1 MSEPWATI
9 AWLRE
14 AIIERVLRRRL
25 QERWDK
31 GFLAGIDT
39 AMEAIKLA
47 PDDSPYDQDD
57 CEFAIEEAREGFLEE
72 VESR

>member
-1 MSEPWATI
+1 MKLLTEI
-9 AWLRE
+9 RE
-14 AIIERVLRRRL
+14 ALIERIFRRRL

-31 GFLAGIDT
+31 WFLAGIDT
-39 AMEAIKLA
+39 AYEAIKLA

>member
-1 MSEPWATI
+1 MST
-9 AWLRE
+9 LRWFYE
-14 AIIERVLRRRL
+14 AAVERILRKRL

-72 VESR
+72 VRSR